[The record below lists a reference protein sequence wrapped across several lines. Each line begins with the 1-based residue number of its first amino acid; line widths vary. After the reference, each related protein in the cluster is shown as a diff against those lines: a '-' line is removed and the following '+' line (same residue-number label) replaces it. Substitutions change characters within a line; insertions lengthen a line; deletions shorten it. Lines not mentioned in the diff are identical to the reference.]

1 MTCNEIQNLTVSY
14 LELDL
19 DPNRVHQVTTH
30 LEMCL
35 ACRNEMEA
43 VRQVLVRLK
52 GRTVPDPAEPF
63 WREFPGRVRV
73 RLLRART
80 DAKEPSSKAQHFFS
94 PVSLPRW
101 SWALAASVSL
111 LLGAWLL
118 IGGQFFGRSPGDVF
132 TRGGA
137 APKIEATNNGHGP
150 DLSDVAEVDWERAWD
165 DDDQDMVLV
174 DMAARLDPRILD
186 RLFKDI

>member
-52 GRTVPDPAEPF
+52 GRAVPDPAEPF

-73 RLLRART
+73 RLLHARA

-137 APKIEATNNGHGP
+137 PPKIEATNNGHTP

>member
-1 MTCNEIQNLTVSY
+1 MTCNDIQNLTVSY

-52 GRTVPDPAEPF
+52 GRVVPDPAEPF

-73 RLLRART
+73 RLLHART
-80 DAKEPSSKAQHFFS
+80 EAKEPSSKAQHFVL

-118 IGGQFFGRSPGDVF
+118 IGSQFFGKSPGELF
-132 TRGGA
+132 TKGGA
-137 APKIEATNNGHGP
+137 APKIEATNNGHTP

>member
-1 MTCNEIQNLTVSY
+1 VTCNEIQNMTVPY

-19 DPNRVHQVTTH
+19 DPERVHQMTTH
-30 LEMCL
+30 LEACL
-35 ACRNEMEA
+35 ACRSEMES

-52 GRTVPDPAEPF
+52 GRLVPDPGEPF
-63 WREFPGRVRV
+63 WREFPDRVRV
-73 RLLRART
+73 RLLHARADT
-80 DAKEPSSKAQHFFS
+80 KEPSSHAQHVFAR
-94 PVSLPRW
+94 VSLPRW

-111 LLGAWLL
+111 LLGGWLL
-118 IGGQFFGRSPGDVF
+118 IGGQFFGTSPGNVL
-132 TRGGA
+132 TRGGD
-137 APKIEATNNGHGP
+137 APKIEATNNGPGP
-150 DLSDVAEVDWERAWD
+150 DLSDVAEVDWERTWD

>member
-1 MTCNEIQNLTVSY
+1 MTCNEIQNMTVSY

-52 GRTVPDPAEPF
+52 GRVVPDPAEPF

-118 IGGQFFGRSPGDVF
+118 IGGQFFGRPPGDVF
-132 TRGGA
+132 TRGGTA
-137 APKIEATNNGHGP
+137 QKIEATNNGHGP

>member
-52 GRTVPDPAEPF
+52 GRVVPDPAEPF

-73 RLLRART
+73 RLLHART

-118 IGGQFFGRSPGDVF
+118 IGGQFFGKSPGDVF
-132 TRGGA
+132 IRGGG
-137 APKIEATNNGHGP
+137 APKIEATNNGHTP

>member
-52 GRTVPDPAEPF
+52 GRVVPDPAEPF

-73 RLLRART
+73 RLLHART
-80 DAKEPSSKAQHFFS
+80 DAKQPSSKAQHFFS

-132 TRGGA
+132 TRGGGA
-137 APKIEATNNGHGP
+137 LKIEATNNGHGP

>member
-1 MTCNEIQNLTVSY
+1 MTCNEIQNMTVPY

-19 DPNRVHQVTTH
+19 DPERVRHVTIH
-30 LEMCL
+30 LE
-35 ACRNEMEA
+35 ACRACRSEMES

-52 GRTVPDPAEPF
+52 GRAVPDPAEPF
-63 WREFPGRVRV
+63 WREFPNRVRV

-94 PVSLPRW
+94 PVALPRW

-111 LLGAWLL
+111 LLGGWLL
-118 IGGQFFGRSPGDVF
+118 IGGQFFGKSPGDML
-132 TRGGA
+132 RGGG
-137 APKIEATNNGHGP
+137 APKIEATNNGHGS
-150 DLSDVAEVDWERAWD
+150 DLSDIAEVDWERTWD

>member
-1 MTCNEIQNLTVSY
+1 MTCNEIQNMTVPY

-19 DPNRVHQVTTH
+19 DPERVHQMTTH
-30 LEMCL
+30 LEACL
-35 ACRNEMEA
+35 ACRSEMES

-52 GRTVPDPAEPF
+52 GRLVPDPGEPF
-63 WREFPGRVRV
+63 WREFTDRVRV
-73 RLLRART
+73 RLLHARA
-80 DAKEPSSKAQHFFS
+80 DAKEPSSNAQHVFS
-94 PVSLPRW
+94 RVSLPRW

-118 IGGQFFGRSPGDVF
+118 IGGQFFGKSPANVL
-132 TRGGA
+132 TRGGDE
-137 APKIEATNNGHGP
+137 PKIEATNNGHGP
-150 DLSDVAEVDWERAWD
+150 DLSDVAEVDWERTWD